1 MQRSSRWRGMQVR
14 KHQARATRKP
24 KIRWEILGLQS
35 LPVASLTTSMED
47 IRREVRLASLN
58 PGNRSCVAERNANT
72 ASQGPDSSIKS
83 RRGATESSESA

>member
-1 MQRSSRWRGMQVR
+1 MQRYSRWRGTQVR

-35 LPVASLTTSMED
+35 LPVASLTTSMDD
-47 IRREVRLASLN
+47 IRREARLASLN
-58 PGNRSCVAERNANT
+58 QGHRSCVAARNANT
-72 ASQGPDSSIKS
+72 PSQALDSSNKS

>member
-1 MQRSSRWRGMQVR
+1 MQRYSRWRGTQVR

-35 LPVASLTTSMED
+35 LPVASLTTSMDD

-58 PGNRSCVAERNANT
+58 QGNRSCVAERNANT
-72 ASQGPDSSIKS
+72 ASQVPDSSKKS